1 MSKPSNLLQLL
12 QTQPVFKR
20 EFGDEVRDSRTNGK
34 EDFYDDEEP
43 PKVVNVNLEDTQ
55 SSIS

>member
-1 MSKPSNLLQLL
+1 MSKQSNLLQLL

-20 EFGDEVRDSRTNGK
+20 EFGDEVLDTRANGG
-34 EDFYDDEEP
+34 DCLSDDEP
-43 PKVVNVNLEDTQ
+43 PKIVNVNLEDSQ